1 MVAFRDTN
9 ANKGWLVPGVWSPS
23 HLSRW
28 VSIYI
33 PKVYLAKECDHMMN
47 MLAQFLRYGLRL
59 TLSWGECG
67 D

>member
-33 PKVYLAKECDHMMN
+33 PKVYLAKES
-47 MLAQFLRYGLRL
+47 A
-59 TLSWGECG
+59 TT
-67 D
+67 